1 MRISSEIRMWECG
14 PACPIKQCLAARE
27 DQICDGNV
35 KSFKLWIE
43 IKPKCCVL
51 QNVVGCAKFLPSF
64 NDSFPMGVAN
74 I

>member
-35 KSFKLWIE
+35 KSFKLWGCYLLILLRLNKLWDVLCHLFLLENCDIE
-43 IKPKCCVL
+43 
-51 QNVVGCAKFLPSF
+51 
-64 NDSFPMGVAN
+64 D
-74 I
+74 